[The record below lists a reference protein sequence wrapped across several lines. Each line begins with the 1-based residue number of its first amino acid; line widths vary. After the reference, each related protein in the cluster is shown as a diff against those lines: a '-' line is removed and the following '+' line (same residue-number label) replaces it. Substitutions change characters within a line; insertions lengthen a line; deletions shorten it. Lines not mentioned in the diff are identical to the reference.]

1 MIWKICFAG
10 AILFV
15 LAGTAAYMICRK
27 CGENRIQYLGAGV
40 FLASVTMCF
49 PVMYMQENTGIALA
63 MCISH
68 SIRMFVVDTG
78 ADDILSM
85 LTQDVLGSML
95 LPYKILAVILYLLA
109 PVFTLGVVLQYLII
123 LSFMI
128 CSLLSFLY
136 VVIIA

>member
-15 LAGTAAYMICRK
+15 LAGTAVYMICRK
-27 CGENRIQYLGAGV
+27 CGENRIQYLGVGV

-85 LTQDVLGSML
+85 LTKMCLVLCCFRIRSWQS
-95 LPYKILAVILYLLA
+95 YCICWH
-109 PVFTLGVVLQYLII
+109 QYLH
-123 LSFMI
+123 
-128 CSLLSFLY
+128 
-136 VVIIA
+136 